1 MCGSRDNLVLHQASS
16 EVYQC
21 SSMILRMC
29 QSEEVERLRGM
40 MFSDICR
47 LMTMMQRCSGRDR
60 AATRSTHGGHDSW
73 VETVMSRRFHV
84 PRFSLFLHLFRHYCL
99 FRLSY
104 HLSFLLLFP
113 LCIKHHLKLDQGLF
127 FISLVRPT
135 STPIG
140 SPSSH
145 QKIKYA
151 LPRILPSRP
160 ISVRYKDHNTLRN
173 HALSRLSHLLS
184 FSRKANFQKAS
195 SSSHS
200 THCFDLTTRGHLS
213 ILTLLSLCTTSG
225 CLCGFHT
232 TDKLIL
238 AWYLSSYCSSRHAIA
253 CG

>member
-151 LPRILPSRP
+151 LPRILPSRVQTDFCTIQRP
-160 ISVRYKDHNTLRN
+160 QYSPESRTLSSVPSSLLLEKGKLPEGFLVQPLNPLLRPDNPRTSLDLDSAFTLHNIRLSVRLPYDR
-173 HALSRLSHLLS
+173 
-184 FSRKANFQKAS
+184 
-195 SSSHS
+195 
-200 THCFDLTTRGHLS
+200 
-213 ILTLLSLCTTSG
+213 
-225 CLCGFHT
+225 
-232 TDKLIL
+232 
-238 AWYLSSYCSSRHAIA
+238 
-253 CG
+253 